1 MAFGLQNT
9 ESWSNYKKN
18 IRQTQIEGYPS
29 KYPTRTPRNWQG
41 PQKQGKSE
49 KLSLLRETG
58 QEAWQLNAMERPR
71 TTTIAKGHQGK
82 TKEIWVKDGLQIIT
96 MYQHGSWSDAWFSI
110 SHHFAF
116 LRWRTSPLTSFSSY
130 RVVTQQWYRHLLSG
144 HIVVHP
150 GHSTPRLYLWW
161 RWFSCSV
168 TSNSCDLM
176 GSSPPGS
183 SVHEISF
190 PGQEYWSGLPLPLP
204 CFIFRDP
211 QGRIALQLYTKV
223 RIIL

>member
-1 MAFGLQNT
+1 MMKMAFGLQNT

-96 MYQHGSWSDAWFSI
+96 MYQHGSWIVTIVPYQCKMLITGETGCGVEGNSLHYHHHFPVNWNGFSI
-110 SHHFAF
+110 
-116 LRWRTSPLTSFSSY
+116 
-130 RVVTQQWYRHLLSG
+130 
-144 HIVVHP
+144 
-150 GHSTPRLYLWW
+150 
-161 RWFSCSV
+161 
-168 TSNSCDLM
+168 
-176 GSSPPGS
+176 
-183 SVHEISF
+183 
-190 PGQEYWSGLPLPLP
+190 
-204 CFIFRDP
+204 
-211 QGRIALQLYTKV
+211 KV
-223 RIIL
+223 I